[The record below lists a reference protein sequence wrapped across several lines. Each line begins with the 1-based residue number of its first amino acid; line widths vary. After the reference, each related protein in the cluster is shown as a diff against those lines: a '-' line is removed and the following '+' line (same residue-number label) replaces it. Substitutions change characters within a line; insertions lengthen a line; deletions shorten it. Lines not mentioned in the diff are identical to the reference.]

1 MIIETLEN
9 KKLVAYTCPGVIV
22 ASYGPFTC
30 GIKSNSA
37 FINAEILE
45 FVAQATFRSTLLKI
59 KNLIICKKKNYF
71 FQ

>member
-37 FINAEILE
+37 VIIAEILE
-45 FVAQATFRSTLLKI
+45 FVSQATFQSTLLK
-59 KNLIICKKKNYF
+59 NKKR
-71 FQ
+71 